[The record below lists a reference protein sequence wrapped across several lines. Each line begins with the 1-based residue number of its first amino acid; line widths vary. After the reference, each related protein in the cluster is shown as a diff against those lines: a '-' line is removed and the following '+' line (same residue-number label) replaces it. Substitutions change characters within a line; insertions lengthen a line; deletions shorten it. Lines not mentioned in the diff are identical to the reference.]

1 MAEHGT
7 EAVQQMTEDVLDA
20 LEEKTQESLEAVGIP
35 WNEALANG
43 ISDLENLQ
51 QTVDETAQAG
61 IDAANDFVEAINGEG
76 DSVVNL
82 VNDANESMQQSFE
95 DTVVAINSAED
106 ATNELAT
113 ATANLNS
120 IMGEEL
126 GAIDQAKQKIIEY
139 EKQLASAQ
147 ESTSALAGQLTT
159 TKAQLL
165 DKTKE
170 AEQ

>member
-1 MAEHGT
+1 MAENGT

-35 WNEALANG
+35 WSEAIETGLSN
-43 ISDLENLQ
+43 LEELRESINTTSQ
-51 QTVDETAQAG
+51 KG
-61 IDAANDFVEAINGEG
+61 IDAAKEFVNAIDGNE

-82 VNDANESMQQSFE
+82 VNAANESMQKSFG
-95 DTVVAINSAED
+95 DTVVAINEAEG
-106 ATNELAT
+106 ATKDLAT
-113 ATANLNS
+113 ATSNLNS

-126 GAIDQAKQKIIEY
+126 GAIDQAKEKIIEY

-147 ESTSALAGQLTT
+147 ESTSALAGLLTT